1 MAEIKYIPV
10 SKLWGHPDNPRK
22 DLGDVTEL
30 AESIKVNGVLQNL
43 TVVPLIGEITKK
55 WDGESYRVI
64 IGHRRLAAAKL
75 AGLEE
80 LPCVVVEMSE
90 REQLSTMLTEN
101 MQRSD
106 LTVYEQAQ
114 GFQMM
119 LDMGDTVED
128 IAEKSGFSVTTVRRR
143 VKLLELD
150 KDKFKKSEERG
161 VSLFEYMEL
170 EKLKSPERKNE
181 MLDYIGTENFKYKLK
196 QAMRGMHPW
205 SCASIPGRGGK
216 RIHKK
221 IRGALRND
229 PKGTKYAAE
238 LDVAQY
244 YPSISGK
251 RLIWA
256 LARKIKDKRFL
267 RTVYSIIESCGGG
280 LAIGYYICQWLAN
293 FYLESL
299 DQYIMTLPG
308 VKYMTRYMDNITLLG
323 PNKKQLHKAR
333 KLIAAFMQQR
343 LGLSMKANWQIYPTA
358 KRMVSAVGYRFSRTH
373 VILRKRNFLRFT
385 RQCRRVKKRLDAGK
399 PIMFAQASGLLSRA
413 GQLKHC
419 NSHTIRVKYIDPIG
433 VKHLKEVVRNE
444 SKRRQRAQQRFLA
457 GGAA

>member
-1 MAEIKYIPV
+1 MPK
-10 SKLWGHPDNPRK
+10 
-22 DLGDVTEL
+22 
-30 AESIKVNGVLQNL
+30 
-43 TVVPLIGEITKK
+43 
-55 WDGESYRVI
+55 RVGYLYDKMVDREFI
-64 IGHRRLAAAKL
+64 RSVIQEAAK
-75 AGLEE
+75 G
-80 LPCVVVEMSE
+80 
-90 REQLSTMLTEN
+90 RRN
-101 MQRSD
+101 RR
-106 LTVYEQAQ
+106 
-114 GFQMM
+114 
-119 LDMGDTVED
+119 D
-128 IAEKSGFSVTTVRRR
+128 IARVLADLDGYVEKTYELVATESFVPSAPKVREIYDESSEKFRKIKMVPFWPDGVIQWMLVTAMKPV
-143 VKLLELD
+143 L
-150 KDKFKKSEERG
+150 
-161 VSLFEYMEL
+161 
-170 EKLKSPERKNE
+170 
-181 MLDYIGTENFKYKLK
+181 
-196 QAMRGMHPW
+196 MRGMHPW

-267 RTVYSIIESCGGG
+267 RTTLMI
-280 LAIGYYICQWLAN
+280 LTLLGY
-293 FYLESL
+293 FYLEPL
-299 DQYIMTLPG
+299 DRYIMTLPG

-444 SKRRQRAQQRFLA
+444 SKRRQRAQQRILA

>member
-1 MAEIKYIPV
+1 MPK
-10 SKLWGHPDNPRK
+10 
-22 DLGDVTEL
+22 
-30 AESIKVNGVLQNL
+30 
-43 TVVPLIGEITKK
+43 
-55 WDGESYRVI
+55 RVGYLYDKMVDRDFI
-64 IGHRRLAAAKL
+64 RSVIQEAAK
-75 AGLEE
+75 G
-80 LPCVVVEMSE
+80 
-90 REQLSTMLTEN
+90 RRN
-101 MQRSD
+101 RR
-106 LTVYEQAQ
+106 
-114 GFQMM
+114 
-119 LDMGDTVED
+119 D
-128 IAEKSGFSVTTVRRR
+128 IARVLADLDGYVEKTYELVATESFVPSAPKVREIYDESSEKFRKIKMVPFWPDGVIQWMLVTAMKPV
-143 VKLLELD
+143 L
-150 KDKFKKSEERG
+150 
-161 VSLFEYMEL
+161 
-170 EKLKSPERKNE
+170 
-181 MLDYIGTENFKYKLK
+181 
-196 QAMRGMHPW
+196 MRGMHPW

-293 FYLESL
+293 FYLEPL
-299 DQYIMTLPG
+299 DRYIMTLPG

-385 RQCRRVKKRLDAGK
+385 RQCRRVKKPQKLLQGFFFCFVHR
-399 PIMFAQASGLLSRA
+399 PVLLS
-413 GQLKHC
+413 GEVCSSPLQELYYT
-419 NSHTIRVKYIDPIG
+419 NSCHLSTVILHFFVEIVK
-433 VKHLKEVVRNE
+433 K
-444 SKRRQRAQQRFLA
+444 FLTSDTF
-457 GGAA
+457 

>member
-1 MAEIKYIPV
+1 
-10 SKLWGHPDNPRK
+10 
-22 DLGDVTEL
+22 
-30 AESIKVNGVLQNL
+30 
-43 TVVPLIGEITKK
+43 
-55 WDGESYRVI
+55 
-64 IGHRRLAAAKL
+64 
-75 AGLEE
+75 
-80 LPCVVVEMSE
+80 
-90 REQLSTMLTEN
+90 
-101 MQRSD
+101 
-106 LTVYEQAQ
+106 
-114 GFQMM
+114 
-119 LDMGDTVED
+119 
-128 IAEKSGFSVTTVRRR
+128 
-143 VKLLELD
+143 
-150 KDKFKKSEERG
+150 
-161 VSLFEYMEL
+161 
-170 EKLKSPERKNE
+170 
-181 MLDYIGTENFKYKLK
+181 
-196 QAMRGMHPW
+196 MRGEKP
-205 SCASIPGRGGK
+205 STSGQVICRYSDAATAAPFS
-216 RIHKK
+216 
-221 IRGALRND
+221 ALPLTSR
-229 PKGTKYAAE
+229 PIS
-238 LDVAQY
+238 Q

-293 FYLESL
+293 FYLEPL
-299 DQYIMTLPG
+299 DRYIMTLPG

-444 SKRRQRAQQRFLA
+444 STLVCRMRRNDLRIPTGHGLDRRSISSPIPPALHSGNSRIVPQARHQR
-457 GGAA
+457 

>member
-1 MAEIKYIPV
+1 MPK
-10 SKLWGHPDNPRK
+10 
-22 DLGDVTEL
+22 
-30 AESIKVNGVLQNL
+30 
-43 TVVPLIGEITKK
+43 
-55 WDGESYRVI
+55 RVGYLYDKMVDRDFI
-64 IGHRRLAAAKL
+64 RSVIQEAAK
-75 AGLEE
+75 G
-80 LPCVVVEMSE
+80 
-90 REQLSTMLTEN
+90 RRN
-101 MQRSD
+101 RR
-106 LTVYEQAQ
+106 
-114 GFQMM
+114 
-119 LDMGDTVED
+119 D
-128 IAEKSGFSVTTVRRR
+128 IAHVLVDLDGYVEKTYELVATESFVPSAPKVREIYDESSEKFRKIKMVPFWPDGVIQWMLVTAMKPV
-143 VKLLELD
+143 L
-150 KDKFKKSEERG
+150 
-161 VSLFEYMEL
+161 
-170 EKLKSPERKNE
+170 
-181 MLDYIGTENFKYKLK
+181 
-196 QAMRGMHPW
+196 MRGMHPW

-293 FYLESL
+293 FYLEPL
-299 DQYIMTLPG
+299 DRYIMTLPG

-419 NSHTIRVKYIDPIG
+419 NSQTIRVKYIDPIG

>member
-1 MAEIKYIPV
+1 MPK
-10 SKLWGHPDNPRK
+10 
-22 DLGDVTEL
+22 
-30 AESIKVNGVLQNL
+30 
-43 TVVPLIGEITKK
+43 
-55 WDGESYRVI
+55 RVGYLYDKMVDRDFI
-64 IGHRRLAAAKL
+64 RSVIQEAAK
-75 AGLEE
+75 G
-80 LPCVVVEMSE
+80 
-90 REQLSTMLTEN
+90 RRN
-101 MQRSD
+101 RR
-106 LTVYEQAQ
+106 
-114 GFQMM
+114 
-119 LDMGDTVED
+119 D
-128 IAEKSGFSVTTVRRR
+128 IAHVLVDLDGYVEKTYELVATESFVPSAPKVREIYDESSEKFRKIKMVPFWPDGVIQWMLVTAMKPV
-143 VKLLELD
+143 L
-150 KDKFKKSEERG
+150 
-161 VSLFEYMEL
+161 
-170 EKLKSPERKNE
+170 
-181 MLDYIGTENFKYKLK
+181 
-196 QAMRGMHPW
+196 MRGMHPW

-221 IRGALRND
+221 IRSALRND

-293 FYLESL
+293 FYLEPL

-333 KLIAAFMQQR
+333 KMIAAFMQQR

-373 VILRKRNFLRFT
+373 IILRKRNFLRFT

-399 PIMFAQASGLLSRA
+399 PIAFAQASGLLSRI
-413 GQLKHC
+413 GQLRHC
-419 NSHTIRVKYIDPIG
+419 NSQKIREKYVDPIG
-433 VKHLKEVVRNE
+433 VRNLKEVVRHE
-444 SKRRQRAQQRFLA
+444 SKRRQRSQQRILA

>member
-1 MAEIKYIPV
+1 MPK
-10 SKLWGHPDNPRK
+10 
-22 DLGDVTEL
+22 
-30 AESIKVNGVLQNL
+30 
-43 TVVPLIGEITKK
+43 
-55 WDGESYRVI
+55 RVGYLYDKMVDRDFI
-64 IGHRRLAAAKL
+64 RSVIQEAAK
-75 AGLEE
+75 G
-80 LPCVVVEMSE
+80 
-90 REQLSTMLTEN
+90 RRN
-101 MQRSD
+101 RR
-106 LTVYEQAQ
+106 
-114 GFQMM
+114 
-119 LDMGDTVED
+119 D
-128 IAEKSGFSVTTVRRR
+128 IARVLADLDGYVEKTYELVATESFVPSAPKVREIYDESSEKFRKIKMVPFWPDGVIQWMLVTAMKPV
-143 VKLLELD
+143 L
-150 KDKFKKSEERG
+150 
-161 VSLFEYMEL
+161 
-170 EKLKSPERKNE
+170 
-181 MLDYIGTENFKYKLK
+181 
-196 QAMRGMHPW
+196 MRGMHPW

-293 FYLESL
+293 FYLEPL
-299 DQYIMTLPG
+299 DRYIMTLPG

-373 VILRKRNFLRFT
+373 IILRKRNFLRFT

-399 PIMFAQASGLLSRA
+399 PIMFAQASGLLSRT

-419 NSHTIRVKYIDPIG
+419 NSHKIRVKYVDPIG
-433 VKHLKEVVRNE
+433 IKNLKEVVRNE

>member
-1 MAEIKYIPV
+1 MPK
-10 SKLWGHPDNPRK
+10 
-22 DLGDVTEL
+22 
-30 AESIKVNGVLQNL
+30 
-43 TVVPLIGEITKK
+43 
-55 WDGESYRVI
+55 RVGYLYDKMVDRDFI
-64 IGHRRLAAAKL
+64 RAVIQEAAK
-75 AGLEE
+75 G
-80 LPCVVVEMSE
+80 
-90 REQLSTMLTEN
+90 R
-101 MQRSD
+101 RSRR
-106 LTVYEQAQ
+106 
-114 GFQMM
+114 
-119 LDMGDTVED
+119 D
-128 IAEKSGFSVTTVRRR
+128 IARVLADLDGYVEKTYELVATESFVPSAPKVREIYDESSEKFRKIKMVPFWPDGVIQWMLVTAMKPV
-143 VKLLELD
+143 L
-150 KDKFKKSEERG
+150 
-161 VSLFEYMEL
+161 
-170 EKLKSPERKNE
+170 
-181 MLDYIGTENFKYKLK
+181 
-196 QAMRGMHPW
+196 MRGMHPW

-333 KLIAAFMQQR
+333 KMIAAFMQQR

-373 VILRKRNFLRFT
+373 IILRKRNFLRFT

-433 VKHLKEVVRNE
+433 V
-444 SKRRQRAQQRFLA
+444 
-457 GGAA
+457 